1 MHEAILDKLAKRAP
15 RFKDDDESR
24 LNREIKKTVSKIR
37 NKKVKPKGKKSGR
50 GGLSSM
56 GARGVF
62 LKEGDIYNR
71 RVIVKASYI
80 LSKNENA
87 RKRIRNH
94 INYAGRSTLEIESK
108 TPELYSSEGKN
119 IDVNGKIDD
128 FEKAPHMF
136 NIIISPEDGNKID
149 LKDFTREFIRTV
161 EIDLRT
167 KLDWVAG
174 NHFDTNDPHVHLLVR
189 GLDDSGK
196 KLLMTRDYISR
207 GLRIRASQAIN
218 KKLGLRQVEDIVS
231 SLKLEVN
238 KNKKCGLDDI
248 IIKNINDGSI
258 NLAKMDSEARNDLP
272 KSLIEKR
279 LEFLE
284 SKELATK
291 TDLHSWRVN
300 DGFIDEL
307 KSIDRSTSLI
317 DKMSGILKVD
327 KQDCEI
333 LSAKNIEER
342 TIKGHVVE
350 RGYIDDM
357 GEKEYLLIKSKEK
370 AFIYVELEK
379 YSEKAPAGVGE
390 FIRVDA
396 TKPFSGPK
404 TTDFTVSKIA
414 QENGGIYDVKKH
426 EVLAQK
432 GASLP
437 PGVSAKE
444 YAQVHV
450 NRLELLARKGLVEKV
465 SEGRYLV
472 PKDFIEK
479 LSVEAKKS
487 KEGYKPHILITRLS
501 AAKIAKPSLA
511 KGLKPC

>member
-1 MHEAILDKLAKRAP
+1 MHETILDKLAKRAP

-37 NKKVKPKGKKSGR
+37 NKKVKPKGKISGR

-71 RVIVKASYI
+71 RVIVKASYV

-94 INYAGRSTLEIESK
+94 INYAGRNTLEVEK
-108 TPELYSSEGKN
+108 NAPELYSSEGKV
-119 IDVNGKIDD
+119 IDVNDKIDD
-128 FEKAPHMF
+128 FEEAPHMF
-136 NIIISPEDGNKID
+136 NIIISPEDGDKID
-149 LKDFTREFIRTV
+149 LKYFTREFIKTV
-161 EIDLRT
+161 EVDLRT

-174 NHFDTNDPHVHLLVR
+174 NHFDTNDPHVHLLIK

-196 KLLMTRDYISR
+196 KLLMTRDYVSR
-207 GLRIRASQAIN
+207 GLRIRASQVIN
-218 KKLGLRQVEDIVS
+218 KKLGLRQLEDIVS

-238 KNKKCGLDDI
+238 KSKKCGLDDI
-248 IIKNINDGSI
+248 IIKNTHEGSI
-258 NLAKMDSEARNDLP
+258 NVAMVSSEARNDLP

-291 TDLHSWRVN
+291 IDAHSWRVN

-307 KSIDRSTSLI
+307 KSIERSTSII
-317 DKMSGILKVD
+317 DKLSGILKVN

-333 LSAKNIEER
+333 LSAKNLEER

-350 RGYIDDM
+350 RGYTDDM
-357 GEKEYLLIKSKEK
+357 DEKEYLLIKSKEK
-370 AFIYVELEK
+370 TFIYVELEK
-379 YSEKAPAGVGE
+379 YSEKVPAKIGE

-404 TTDFTVSKIA
+404 ITDITVSKLV
-414 QENGGIYDVKKH
+414 QENGGIYDAKKH
-426 EVLAQK
+426 EDHAQS
-432 GASLP
+432 GVRLP

-444 YAQVHV
+444 YAQIHV
-450 NRLELLARKGLVEKV
+450 NRLELLARKGIAEKV

-472 PKDFIEK
+472 PKDFLEK
-479 LSVEAKKS
+479 LSVETKKS

-501 AAKIAKPSLA
+501 AAKVARPSLA